1 MHRAGMAF
9 DALHFSVLMPHTEKR
24 LIAMTETRTAF
35 ISIVGCPNV
44 GKSSLLNRMLG
55 QKVAIVSDKPQTTR
69 TRIMGVLTEEE
80 VQLVFTDTPG
90 FHRPHDKLGEKMVKA
105 VGDSIAGV
113 DACLFVVE
121 PQGELRPA
129 EQELISRFQAEKL
142 PVILAINKIDTL
154 PRKELLMERILK
166 LSALYDFTAV
176 VPISAVKGDGVPAL
190 MEELKK
196 LASPSTHFF
205 PDDTLTDQP
214 ERVIAA
220 EIIREKLLRLLDQE
234 IPHGIAVSVE
244 KMRERDN
251 SDLMDVEAT
260 IYCERESHKGIV
272 IGKKGA
278 MLKKVSTY
286 AREDMERFFDIRIN
300 LQCWVKVK
308 EDWRNREGL
317 IHNFGLD

>member
-1 MHRAGMAF
+1 
-9 DALHFSVLMPHTEKR
+9 
-24 LIAMTETRTAF
+24 MTETRTAF

-55 QKVAIVSDKPQTTR
+55 QKIVIVSDKPQTTR
-69 TRIMGVLTEEE
+69 TRIMGVLTEDEI
-80 VQLVFTDTPG
+80 QLVFTDTPG
-90 FHRPHDKLGEKMVKA
+90 FHRPHNKLGEKMVKA
-105 VGDSIAGV
+105 VGDSIADV

-121 PQGELRPA
+121 PQGELRQA
-129 EQELISRFQAEKL
+129 EKELIQRFQAENL

-176 VPISAVKGDGVPAL
+176 VPVSAINGDGVPEL
-190 MEELKK
+190 LEELKK
-196 LASPSTHFF
+196 LSVPSMHFF

-220 EIIREKLLRLLDQE
+220 EIIREKLLRLLEQE

-244 KMRERDN
+244 KMRERDS

-286 AREDMERFFDIRIN
+286 AREDMERFFGCRIN

>member
-1 MHRAGMAF
+1 
-9 DALHFSVLMPHTEKR
+9 
-24 LIAMTETRTAF
+24 MTETRTAF

-55 QKVAIVSDKPQTTR
+55 QKIAIVSDKPQTTR
-69 TRIMGVLTEEE
+69 TRIMGVLTEDEI
-80 VQLVFTDTPG
+80 QLVFTDTPG
-90 FHRPHDKLGEKMVKA
+90 FHRPHNKLGEKMVKA
-105 VGDSIAGV
+105 VGDSIADV

-121 PQGELRPA
+121 PQGGLRQA
-129 EQELISRFQAEKL
+129 EKELIQRFQAENL

-166 LSALYDFTAV
+166 LSALYDFTAI
-176 VPISAVKGDGVPAL
+176 VPVSALKGDGVTDLLA
-190 MEELKK
+190 ELKK
-196 LASPSTHFF
+196 LSVPSMHFF

-220 EIIREKLLRLLDQE
+220 EIIREKLLRLLEQE

-244 KMRERDN
+244 KMRERDS

-286 AREDMERFFDIRIN
+286 AREDMERFFGCRIN

>member
-1 MHRAGMAF
+1 
-9 DALHFSVLMPHTEKR
+9 
-24 LIAMTETRTAF
+24 MTETRTAF

-55 QKVAIVSDKPQTTR
+55 QKIAIVSDKPQTTR
-69 TRIMGVLTEEE
+69 TRIMGVLTEDE

-90 FHRPHDKLGEKMVKA
+90 FHRPHNKLGEKMVKA
-105 VGDSIAGV
+105 VGDSIADV

-121 PQGELRPA
+121 PQGGLRQA
-129 EQELISRFQAEKL
+129 EKELIQRFQAENL

-166 LSALYDFTAV
+166 LSALYDFTAI
-176 VPISAVKGDGVPAL
+176 VPVSALKGDGVTDLLA
-190 MEELKK
+190 ELKK
-196 LASPSTHFF
+196 LSVPSMHFF

-220 EIIREKLLRLLDQE
+220 EIIREKLLRLLEQE

-244 KMRERDN
+244 KMRERDS

-286 AREDMERFFDIRIN
+286 ARKDMERFFGCRIN

>member
-1 MHRAGMAF
+1 MNQ
-9 DALHFSVLMPHTEKR
+9 
-24 LIAMTETRTAF
+24 TRTAF

-55 QKVAIVSDKPQTTR
+55 QKVAIVSSKPQTTR
-69 TRIMGVLTEEE
+69 TRIIGVLTQEET
-80 VQLVFTDTPG
+80 QLVFTDTPG
-90 FHRPHDKLGEKMVKA
+90 FHRPHNKLGEKMVKA
-105 VGDSIAGV
+105 VGDSIADV
-113 DACLFVVE
+113 DTCLFVVE
-121 PQGELRPA
+121 PQGELRQA
-129 EQELISRFQAEKL
+129 EQELLRRFQAEKL
-142 PVILAINKIDTL
+142 PVILAINKIDLL
-154 PRKELLMERILK
+154 PRRELLMERILQ
-166 LSALYDFTAV
+166 LSSLYDFAAV
-176 VPISAVKGDGVPAL
+176 VPVSAMKGDGIEAL
-190 MEELKK
+190 LEELKK
-196 LASPSTHFF
+196 LATPSLHFF

-214 ERVIAA
+214 ERVLAA

-244 KMRERDN
+244 KMRERE
-251 SDLMDVEAT
+251 SGGLMDIEAT
-260 IYCERESHKGIV
+260 IYCERESHKGII

-286 AREDMERFFDIRIN
+286 AREDMERFFGCRIN

>member
-1 MHRAGMAF
+1 
-9 DALHFSVLMPHTEKR
+9 LT
-24 LIAMTETRTAF
+24 MTETRTAF

-55 QKVAIVSDKPQTTR
+55 QKIAIVSDKPQTTR
-69 TRIMGVLTEEE
+69 TRIMGVLTQDEI
-80 VQLVFTDTPG
+80 QLVFTDTPG
-90 FHRPHDKLGEKMVKA
+90 FHRPHNKLGEKMVKA
-105 VGDSIAGV
+105 IGDSIADV

-121 PQGELRPA
+121 PQGELRQA
-129 EQELISRFQAEKL
+129 EKELIQRFQAENL

-154 PRKELLMERILK
+154 PHKELLMERILK

-176 VPISAVKGDGVPAL
+176 VPVSAINGDGVPEL
-190 MEELKK
+190 LEELKK
-196 LASPSTHFF
+196 LSVPSMHFF

-220 EIIREKLLRLLDQE
+220 EIIREKLLRLLEQE

-244 KMRERDN
+244 KMRERDS

-286 AREDMERFFDIRIN
+286 AREDMERFFGCRIN